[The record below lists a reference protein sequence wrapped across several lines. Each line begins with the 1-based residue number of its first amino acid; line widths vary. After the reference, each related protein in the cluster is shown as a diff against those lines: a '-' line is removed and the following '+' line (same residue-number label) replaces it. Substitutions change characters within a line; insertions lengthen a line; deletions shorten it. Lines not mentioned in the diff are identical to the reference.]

1 MSLFKDI
8 LRDDES
14 LFKGDAV
21 ALDFDFQPKLIP
33 FREKEQFSI
42 ANCVKPLFSKRN
54 GKNVFIVG
62 RPGVGK
68 TVACKHVLN
77 ELEEETDEII
87 PIYINCWKKNTTYKV
102 FLELCDILGYKF
114 VQNKKSDELF
124 DKIKEILNKNS
135 VVFVFD
141 EIDKVEDYS
150 FLYTLLEE
158 IYRKTIILIT
168 NHKSWIIDMDNR
180 IKSRLTP
187 EVIEFMPYNH
197 QETTGI
203 LEQRRDLAFTPNIWD
218 EQSFIDVVRRTSELK
233 DIRSGLYL
241 MKESGNAA
249 ENESSRKVLPKH
261 VDIAYKKLNE
271 SNIKSSDLEDDTK
284 FILDIVKKNPATKIG
299 DLFNTYSKEG
309 GKGIYKTF
317 QRKIKKLEDDKVISV
332 KKTAGGAEGN
342 TSIISYL
349 GEVKKLSDY

>member
-168 NHKSWIIDMDNR
+168 NHKSWIM
-180 IKSRLTP
+180 SRLTP